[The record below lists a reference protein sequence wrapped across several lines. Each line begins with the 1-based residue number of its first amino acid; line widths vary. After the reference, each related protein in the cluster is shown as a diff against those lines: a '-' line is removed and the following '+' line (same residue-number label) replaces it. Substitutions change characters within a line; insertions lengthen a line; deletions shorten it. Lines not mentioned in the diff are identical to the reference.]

1 MFEKFRN
8 NCLKNNV
15 LSTGHYF
22 SCPDLSWDAAGTF
35 LQILS
40 VRVLAASLKFALF
53 EKKNLNLN
61 ENYQK
66 QLKILI
72 GIRPPCTLLG
82 KPNAFLL
89 RRRAF
94 S

>member
-1 MFEKFRN
+1 M
-8 NCLKNNV
+8 KNIA

-22 SCPDLSWDAAGTF
+22 SGPDLSWDAAGPF

-40 VRVLAASLKFALF
+40 VPVMDACLKTALF
-53 EKKNLNLN
+53 EKKKNLNLS

-72 GIRPPCTLLG
+72 GIRPPCGLPRSISFNSFIL
-82 KPNAFLL
+82 NN
-89 RRRAF
+89 
-94 S
+94 